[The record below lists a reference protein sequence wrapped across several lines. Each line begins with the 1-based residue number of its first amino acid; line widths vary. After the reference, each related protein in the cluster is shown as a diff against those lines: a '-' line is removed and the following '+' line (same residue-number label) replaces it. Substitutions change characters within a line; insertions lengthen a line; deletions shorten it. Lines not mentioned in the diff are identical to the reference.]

1 MRRAPGG
8 PCAASAG
15 WAVRRVRRV
24 RRAPCAVR
32 RAPCAVRRVRRVRR
46 APTKRP
52 FGPFGPF
59 GQRFVPFGRRERR
72 GRRVYRGRGKRTGIM
87 HLISLAVLKGNGGG
101 TCLLVAALSLLA
113 GCGADDA
120 GAPERSSMPFGPG
133 AQVFDWSTEQFSLGA
148 GQERYLCYA
157 RTLQEDLVINGYNSV
172 GDKFVHHLILS
183 RASAPE
189 PEGFSECDVAFR
201 NSWETLFI
209 TGTGASTL
217 EFPGD
222 AGHTLKKGT
231 QLIVQMH
238 LLNAAEA
245 PVEGS
250 LTVHMRRSEVANP
263 RPVSNFIFGTAAVEL
278 PPHAKTEVVGTCA
291 AFQPVTLIAGFPHMH
306 MLGSSMRFE
315 VGKSEA
321 TMQQVFS
328 RDPFDFNSQRI
339 DKLDVTVSQGDLT
352 RVRCM
357 FDNIHEQT
365 IGYGESTKN
374 EMCYF
379 VGFAVDQP
387 RISGCLEVLPPGI
400 TPP

>member
-1 MRRAPGG
+1 VGGEGGAYTRAAAKGREIMRL
-8 PCAASAG
+8 C
-15 WAVRRVRRV
+15 
-24 RRAPCAVR
+24 
-32 RAPCAVRRVRRVRR
+32 
-46 APTKRP
+46 
-52 FGPFGPF
+52 
-59 GQRFVPFGRRERR
+59 
-72 GRRVYRGRGKRTGIM
+72 
-87 HLISLAVLKGNGGG
+87 SLTVLKANGAG
-101 TCLLVAALSLLA
+101 TCLLVAGLSLLA

-120 GAPERSSMPFGPG
+120 NAPENSSMPFGPG
-133 AQVFDWSTEQFSLGA
+133 AQVFDWSTEKFSLGA

-157 RTLQEDLVINGYNSV
+157 KTLQEDLVINGYNSV
-172 GDKFVHHLILS
+172 GDRFVHHLILS

-189 PEGFSECDVAFR
+189 PEGFAECNVAFK

-222 AGHTLKKGT
+222 AGHTLKRGT

-238 LLNAAEA
+238 LLNAADA

-250 LTVHMRRSEVANP
+250 LTVHMRRSAVANP

-278 PPHAKTEVVGTCA
+278 PPRSKTEVVGTCA

-306 MLGSSMRFE
+306 MLGNSMRFE

-328 RDPFDFNSQRI
+328 RDPFDFDSQRI
-339 DKLDVTVSQGDLT
+339 DRLDVTVAQGDLT
-352 RVRCM
+352 RVRCT
-357 FDNIHEQT
+357 FDNQYEQT
-365 IGYGESTKN
+365 VGYGESTKN

-379 VGFAVDQP
+379 VGFAVDLP

-400 TPP
+400 VPPP